1 MRTNNASSLSSG
13 HSSPRH
19 SSSKQSILNKIT
31 QSYLKKDF
39 RYWQWRILFSLIFGY
54 AAFYL
59 VRQNLPVAMTAL
71 SAEFGYTK
79 TELGWITTSF
89 AIVYGVGK
97 AISGTFSDRS
107 NARYFMSIGLFL
119 SACACFFVGMT
130 SSFYPFL
137 FLWILNACF
146 QSMGSPPC
154 QRLLTHWFPPTQL
167 GTRWAIWNSSHQIGT
182 AIVTVVAGAYL
193 IEQFGW
199 RSVFFVP
206 AVVVMVCA
214 FLLFQGLRDTPES
227 LGFSSIEEHTARKNN
242 EALPPEPLDANLS
255 FKDIFVKRV
264 LKNHLVWYMC
274 WANLF
279 FYIVR
284 FGLLTWAPSF
294 LTENKGSSLAKAS
307 WDIAGFDFAAIF
319 GGIIAG
325 YLSDKIFEGRRGP
338 VGVIFMMIL
347 MMLLLYLWQIPQGSR
362 FLNAFVMFAIG
373 FFVSGP
379 QILQGVAAADF
390 ASKRAAG
397 AANGL
402 TGTFGY
408 LGAAFSGVGIGKIV
422 DVWGWNAAFVI
433 FAVSALI
440 SAFFFA
446 LTWNHKAPKP
456 LLSENEAV

>member
-1 MRTNNASSLSSG
+1 MRTNKASSFPPSDPKHAQTL
-13 HSSPRH
+13 
-19 SSSKQSILNKIT
+19 SKQSLYNKIT

-59 VRQNLPVAMTAL
+59 VRQNLPIAMTAL
-71 SAEFGYTK
+71 TAEFGYTK
-79 TELGWITTSF
+79 TQLGWISTSF

-97 AISGTFSDRS
+97 AVSGTFSDRS

-119 SACACFFVGMT
+119 SGCACFFMGFI
-130 SSFYPFL
+130 SSFYPFII
-137 FLWILNACF
+137 LWTLNACF

-154 QRLLTHWFPPTQL
+154 QRLLTHWFPPKQL

-182 AIVTVVAGAYL
+182 AVITVVAGAYL
-193 IEQFGW
+193 LEQFGW

-206 AVVVMVCA
+206 AVLVMICA
-214 FLLFQGLRDTPES
+214 FFLFLGLRDTPES
-227 LGFSSIEEHTARKNN
+227 LGFASIEEHTAQKNN
-242 EALPPEPLDANLS
+242 EPPPAETAESKLS
-255 FKDIFVKRV
+255 FKEIFISRV
-264 LKNHLVWYMC
+264 LKNRLVWYMC

-284 FGLLTWAPSF
+284 FGLLIWAPTF

-307 WDIAGFDFAAIF
+307 WDVAGFDIAAIF
-319 GGIIAG
+319 GGIMAG
-325 YLSDKIFEGRRGP
+325 YVSDKVFDGRRGP
-338 VGVIFMMIL
+338 VGVIFMIIL
-347 MMLLLYLWQIPQGSR
+347 MILLLYLWKIPTGSN

-390 ASKRAAG
+390 ASKKAAG

-422 DVWGWNAAFVI
+422 DIWGWNAAFVI
-433 FAVSALI
+433 FAAAAFV

-446 LTWNHKAPKP
+446 LTWNHKATPPAP
-456 LLSENEAV
+456 LKKAPA